1 MRNIAY
7 LTCFGIATISCF
19 QMIQNINVNEDM
31 AFGYGGLWI
40 LFILLGSFVK
50 TSGKKKGDK

>member
-1 MRNIAY
+1 
-7 LTCFGIATISCF
+7 
-19 QMIQNINVNEDM
+19 MIQNINVSEDK